1 MFPTFMLVRAIFIEG
16 ISWTGK
22 GFGTDVKR
30 GRTLRRVTGRYLRRV
45 FSCSEAIT
53 YKKIIIN

>member
-1 MFPTFMLVRAIFIEG
+1 MFPTFMLVRAIFTEG

-22 GFGTDVKR
+22 GCGADVKR
-30 GRTLRRVTGRYLRRV
+30 GRTLRRVLGKYLRRV

-53 YKKIIIN
+53 YKK

>member
-1 MFPTFMLVRAIFIEG
+1 MTVMFPTLMLVRAIFTEG

-22 GFGTDVKR
+22 GCGEDVKR
-30 GRTLRRVTGRYLRRV
+30 GRTLRRVLGRYLRRV

-53 YKKIIIN
+53 YKK

>member
-1 MFPTFMLVRAIFIEG
+1 MTVMFPTLMLVRAIFMDG
-16 ISWTGK
+16 ISWRGR
-22 GFGTDVKR
+22 GFGVDVKR

-53 YKKIIIN
+53 YKK